1 MTLLHRLN
9 LSHKFLI
16 LGLIALLMVLL
27 PTGLYFQKLWGEVEV
42 AKLEEKASD
51 SVIALNKVVQLT
63 QTHRGLSAGALGGN
77 ETLAAKRPAMRDNVV
92 KAMDALDTALKQAG
106 SSPKILL
113 QWSEVRQRWV
123 TLEQGVSD
131 KQLKSA
137 ESTKLHTQLIAMVLL
152 LNEEILTEFGLSL
165 DPDLDAYFL
174 IQASLVNMP
183 MLAENL
189 GIMRAQGTGFLAQGS
204 LPPEGRAT
212 LSALNKR
219 VLEVQGDMFRNIK
232 RAIDANAAMK
242 AALGPKVDASK
253 QTVDKALALAEQAL
267 ISATDITHPAP
278 AYFDEFTR
286 TIDGLYEFNA
296 LAMKSLEQ
304 ALEQRV
310 AGMHQKQYLTAA
322 VLLFGLI
329 SAVLLAVAF
338 VRSITGPIEEAVC
351 VATAVAEGN
360 LGVTVAVRGN
370 NELGQLMQ
378 ALSGMRD
385 HLSNVVM
392 QVRQGSEGV
401 ATASAEIASG
411 NHDLSARTESQA
423 SSLEETAA
431 SMEELSATV
440 KQNADS
446 ARQANQLAASASTVA
461 VKGGAVVA
469 QVVDTMKGIN
479 DASRKIADIIS
490 VIDGIAFQTNIL
502 ALNAAVEAA
511 RAGEQG
517 RGFAVVASEV
527 RSLAGR
533 SAEAAKEIKTL
544 INASVA
550 RVEQGTALVD
560 QAGNTMTE
568 VVSSIKRVTDLMGEI
583 SAASTEQSLGV
594 SQVGE
599 AVSQMDQVTQQNA
612 ALVEEMAAA
621 ASSLKSQAEEL
632 VGTVAVFKLS
642 GNVGGHHSAAPRPT
656 AVRAPAATAKAYK
669 SPERRTLAAPARP
682 AAKPAPATAISHA
695 PTKSPAPANGRDD
708 DWETF

>member
-1 MTLLHRLN
+1 MNFSDLKISAR
-9 LSHKFLI
+9 LI
-16 LGLIALLMVLL
+16 LGFGMLTLLIALMGGIALVKTNVVDGDVVKLVDDRIPKVITLYEIKGELNNVARATRNMVIRVEPADIKKEIAGIEEARKQIGDRL
-27 PTGLYFQKLWGEVEV
+27 QKLGAGVKSDAGKAILARIIESRVSYV
-42 AKLEEKASD
+42 AAQGKFIDLVNAG
-51 SVIALNKVVQLT
+51 KVDEAKTLLL
-63 QTHRGLSAGALGGN
+63 GDLYAGQKSYFAAVDDMIKFQGN
-77 ETLAAKRPAMRDNVV
+77 Q
-92 KAMDALDTALKQAG
+92 MDA
-106 SSPKILL
+106 
-113 QWSEVRQRWV
+113 
-123 TLEQGVSD
+123 
-131 KQLKSA
+131 SA
-137 ESTKLHTQLIAMVLL
+137 NDAHGAVASMKLMLTIAMA
-152 LNEEILTEFGLSL
+152 F
-165 DPDLDAYFL
+165 A
-174 IQASLVNMP
+174 LV
-183 MLAENL
+183 
-189 GIMRAQGTGFLAQGS
+189 
-204 LPPEGRAT
+204 
-212 LSALNKR
+212 
-219 VLEVQGDMFRNIK
+219 
-232 RAIDANAAMK
+232 
-242 AALGPKVDASK
+242 
-253 QTVDKALALAEQAL
+253 
-267 ISATDITHPAP
+267 
-278 AYFDEFTR
+278 
-286 TIDGLYEFNA
+286 
-296 LAMKSLEQ
+296 
-304 ALEQRV
+304 
-310 AGMHQKQYLTAA
+310 AA
-322 VLLFGLI
+322 VLMALWI
-329 SAVLLAVAF
+329 IRA
-338 VRSITGPIEEAVC
+338 ITGPINQAVGI
-351 VATAVAEGN
+351 ARAVADGDLSQQFEASGN
-360 LGVTVAVRGN
+360 SETALLLMALKDMQTSLSSVVAN
-370 NELGQLMQ
+370 
-378 ALSGMRD
+378 
-385 HLSNVVM
+385 
-392 QVRQGSEGV
+392 VRQGSEGV

-423 SSLEETAA
+423 SALEQTAA
-431 SMEELSATV
+431 SMEQLSATV

-461 VKGGAVVA
+461 VKGGSVVA

-544 INASVA
+544 INASVE

-560 QAGNTMTE
+560 QAGSTMTE

-656 AVRAPAATAKAYK
+656 AVRAPVATAKAYK
-669 SPERRTLAAPARP
+669 SPERRTLVAPARP
-682 AAKPAPATAISHA
+682 AAKPAPAAAISHA

>member
-16 LGLIALLMVLL
+16 LGVIALLMVLL
-27 PTGLYFQKLWGEVEV
+27 PAGLYFQKLWGEVGI

-51 SVIALNKVVQLT
+51 SVIALNRVVQLT
-63 QTHRGLSAGALGGN
+63 QSHRGMSAGALGGN
-77 ETLAAKRPAMRDNVV
+77 DALAARRPAMRDGVV
-92 KAMDALDTALKQAG
+92 KAMDALDIALKQAG
-106 SSPKILL
+106 SSTTILS
-113 QWSEVRQRWV
+113 QWGDLRQRW
-123 TLEQGVSD
+123 TLLEQGVSG

-137 ESTKLHTQLIAMVLL
+137 ESTKLHTQLIAGVLL
-152 LNEEILTEFGLSL
+152 LNEEILSEFGLSL
-165 DPDLDAYFL
+165 DPDLDAYYL

-204 LPPEGRAT
+204 LPPESRAT

-219 VLEVQGDMFRNIK
+219 VQEVQGEMFRNIK
-232 RAIDANAAMK
+232 RAIDANAGMK
-242 AALGPKVDASK
+242 EALGAKVDSSRS
-253 QTVDKALALAEQAL
+253 TVDKALALADQAL
-267 ISATDITHPAP
+267 INATDITHPAP

-304 ALEQRV
+304 ALELRV
-310 AGMHQKQYLTAA
+310 AGMHQKQYIVAA
-322 VLLFGLI
+322 LLLCGLI
-329 SAVLLAVAF
+329 CAVMLAVVF
-338 VRSITGPIEEAVC
+338 VRSITGPVAEAVS
-351 VATAVAEGN
+351 VASAVAEGN
-360 LGVTVAVRGN
+360 LGVAVAVRGN
-370 NELGQLMQ
+370 NELGQLML
-378 ALSGMRD
+378 ALSRMRD
-385 HLSNVVM
+385 HLSTVVT

-423 SSLEETAA
+423 SALEQTAA
-431 SMEELSATV
+431 SMEQLNATV

-446 ARQANQLAASASTVA
+446 ARQANQLAANASTVA
-461 VKGGAVVA
+461 VKGGEVVA

-479 DASRKIADIIS
+479 EASRKISDIIS

-533 SAEAAKEIKTL
+533 SAEAAKEIKSL
-544 INASVA
+544 INASVE
-550 RVEQGTALVD
+550 RVEQGTALVS
-560 QAGNTMTE
+560 QAGSTMTE
-568 VVSSIKRVTDLMGEI
+568 VVSSIRRVTDIMGEI

-599 AVSQMDQVTQQNA
+599 AVTQLDQVTQQNA

-621 ASSLKSQAEEL
+621 ASSLKSQAQGL
-632 VGTVAVFKLS
+632 VQVVAVFTLS
-642 GNVGGHHSAAPRPT
+642 GSDNLHRVAPRQT
-656 AVRAPAATAKAYK
+656 AVRAPAAVAKTYK
-669 SPERRTLAAPARP
+669 TPQRRALASPARP
-682 AAKPAPATAISHA
+682 TARPAPPKAVSHVSA
-695 PTKSPAPANGRDD
+695 KSPAPAKGGDD